1 MRAAATIGQAL
12 AAARL
17 RLRDA
22 GIPDA
27 GLDARV
33 LVGYALDLSVSDV
46 VGYPERALTD
56 AGRHRIETLLDRRL
70 RREPVA
76 YITGG
81 REFWSLPL
89 SVTPAALIPR
99 PDSETLIEA
108 ILDDVSDRSAPLRVV
123 DLGTGSGCL
132 VLALLRELANAT
144 AVAVDRSAAA
154 LHLARMNAVA
164 LGLANR
170 LRFVASDWASALAGP
185 FDIVVTNPPY
195 VATAEWPGLAPEI
208 RLFEPQAA
216 LLGGND
222 GLCAYRRIV
231 PDLPRI
237 LAPQGRAYLE
247 CGHDQSGRIAE
258 LLRGHGF
265 ATITVQT
272 DLGGRARCISA
283 SLTRLQKKVL
293 GMKARPDYCRN
304 YGDDA
309 IS

>member
-1 MRAAATIGQAL
+1 M
-12 AAARL
+12 
-17 RLRDA
+17 
-22 GIPDA
+22 
-27 GLDARV
+27 
-33 LVGYALDLSVSDV
+33 
-46 VGYPERALTD
+46 
-56 AGRHRIETLLDRRL
+56 
-70 RREPVA
+70 
-76 YITGG
+76 
-81 REFWSLPL
+81 
-89 SVTPAALIPR
+89 TPAALIPR

-108 ILDDVSDRSAPLRVV
+108 VLDDVGDRSAPLRIV

-132 VLALLRELANAT
+132 VLALLHELTTAT

-154 LHLARMNAVA
+154 LPLARMNALA

-170 LRFVASDWASALAGP
+170 LRFVASDWTSALAGP

-195 VATAEWPGLAPEI
+195 VAAAEWPGLAPEI

-216 LLGGND
+216 LLGGDD
-222 GLCAYRRIV
+222 GLSAYRRIV

-237 LAPQGRAYLE
+237 LAPSGRAYLE
-247 CGHDQSGRIAE
+247 CGHDQGDRIAE

-265 ATITVQT
+265 AAIAVQA

-293 GMKARPDYCRN
+293 GMKASPDYCRN

>member
-1 MRAAATIGQAL
+1 MKAAATIGQAL

-17 RLRDA
+17 RLRHA

-33 LVGYALDLSVSDV
+33 LVGHALGLSLSDLI
-46 VGYPERALTD
+46 GHPERTLTD
-56 AGRHRIETLLDRRL
+56 AGRQQIEALLDRRL
-70 RREPVA
+70 QREPVA

-108 ILDDVSDRSAPLRVV
+108 VLDDVSDRSAPLRVV

-154 LHLARMNAVA
+154 LYLARMNALA

-170 LRFVASDWASALAGP
+170 LRFVASDWTLALAGP

-195 VATAEWPGLAPEI
+195 VATAEWRELAPEI

-216 LLGGND
+216 LLGGDD
-222 GLCAYRRIV
+222 GLSAYRRIV

-247 CGHDQSGRIAE
+247 CGYEQGDRIAE

-265 ATITVQT
+265 TAITVQA

-293 GMKARPDYCRN
+293 GMKASPDYCRH

>member
-1 MRAAATIGQAL
+1 MSMAATIGQAL

-17 RLRDA
+17 RLREV

-33 LVGYALDLSVSDV
+33 LVGQALGLSASDLI
-46 VGYPERALTD
+46 GHPERALTD
-56 AGRHRIETLLDRRL
+56 AGRQRIEALLDRRL

-108 ILDDVSDRSAPLRVV
+108 VLDDVGDRSAPLRIV

-132 VLALLRELANAT
+132 VLALLHELANAT
-144 AVAVDRSAAA
+144 AVAVDRSGAA
-154 LHLARMNAVA
+154 LHLARMNALA

-170 LRFVASDWASALAGP
+170 LRFVASDWTSALAGP

-216 LLGGND
+216 LLGGDD
-222 GLCAYRRIV
+222 GLSAYRRIV

-247 CGHDQSGRIAE
+247 CGHDQGDRIAE

-265 ATITVQT
+265 AAITVQA

-293 GMKARPDYCRN
+293 GMKASPDYCRN
-304 YGDDA
+304 HGDDA

>member
-1 MRAAATIGQAL
+1 MKAAATIGQAL

-17 RLRDA
+17 RLRQA

-33 LVGYALDLSVSDV
+33 LVGHALGLSVSDLI
-46 VGYPERALTD
+46 GHPERALTD
-56 AGRHRIETLLDRRL
+56 AERQRIEALLDRRL
-70 RREPVA
+70 QREPVA
-76 YITGG
+76 YITGQ

-108 ILDDVSDRSAPLRVV
+108 VLDDVGDRSAPLRIV

-154 LHLARMNAVA
+154 LHLARMNALA

-195 VATAEWPGLAPEI
+195 VATAEWPRLAPEI

-216 LLGGND
+216 LLAGDD

-237 LAPQGRAYLE
+237 LAPSGRAYLE
-247 CGHDQSGRIAE
+247 CGHDQGDRIAE

-265 ATITVQT
+265 AAIAVQA

-293 GMKARPDYCRN
+293 GMKASPDYCRN

>member
-1 MRAAATIGQAL
+1 MAATIGQAL

-17 RLRDA
+17 RLREV

-33 LVGYALDLSVSDV
+33 LVGQALGLSASDLI
-46 VGYPERALTD
+46 GHPERALTD
-56 AGRHRIETLLDRRL
+56 AGRQRIEALLDRRL

-108 ILDDVSDRSAPLRVV
+108 VLDDVGDRSAPLRIV

-154 LHLARMNAVA
+154 LHLARMNALA

-170 LRFVASDWASALAGP
+170 LRFVASDWTSALAGP

-216 LLGGND
+216 LLGGDD
-222 GLCAYRRIV
+222 GLSAYRRIV

-247 CGHDQSGRIAE
+247 CGHDQGDRIAE

-265 ATITVQT
+265 AAITVQA

-293 GMKARPDYCRN
+293 GMKASPDYCRN
-304 YGDDA
+304 HGDDA